1 MPYLVDLAITN
12 AGSRGKATADGGA
25 EGRRPGDASG
35 DRGRREGWP
44 CAGKGLDAA
53 AGKCWSAGGQFG
65 RRQQADT
72 ARGPIVSPIGHWE
85 CWKSK
90 EGAIADLLNILPDIE
105 ERLLMRVEVGAW
117 VGLRE
122 EIETGRLGKLGRDDG
137 ELALLLC
144 TGNREGAPLF
154 TCSREEPET
163 GWHVIFPLSASFP
176 LPPLPSVTRTDVN
189 PKKSIQA
196 SEPLPRKTWDE
207 VLKYMA
213 HCHLLYV
220 KNYLCSK
227 PAAVVVY
234 LLSAPVV
241 TYRADPRM
249 LGHLHLGR
257 TRAWRR
263 NLHSGRE
270 LFICLAAVYHMQPL
284 PFTTLIIHFLFQIR

>member
-1 MPYLVDLAITN
+1 MLVLAGELEFGDDGNSVASGWEAPYLVDLAITN
-12 AGSRGKATADGGA
+12 ACSRGKATADGGA

-53 AGKCWSAGGQFG
+53 AGKCWLAGGEFG

-72 ARGPIVSPIGHWE
+72 ARGPIASPIGRWV

-122 EIETGRLGKLGRDDG
+122 EIETGRLRKLGRDDG

-144 TGNREGAPLF
+144 TGNREGDPLF

-163 GWHVIFPLSASFP
+163 GWHVVFPLHSTPHPS
-176 LPPLPSVTRTDVN
+176 LPRADVT
-189 PKKSIQA
+189 PKSIRT
-196 SEPLPRKTWDE
+196 SGCCLPCKTWDE
-207 VLKYMA
+207 VLPTA
-213 HCHLLYV
+213 HCTV
-220 KNYLCSK
+220 SS
-227 PAAVVVY
+227 V
-234 LLSAPVV
+234 
-241 TYRADPRM
+241 
-249 LGHLHLGR
+249 
-257 TRAWRR
+257 
-263 NLHSGRE
+263 
-270 LFICLAAVYHMQPL
+270 
-284 PFTTLIIHFLFQIR
+284 

>member
-53 AGKCWSAGGQFG
+53 AGKCWSAGGELG

-72 ARGPIVSPIGHWE
+72 ARGPIASPIGHWE

-90 EGAIADLLNILPDIE
+90 EGAVADLLNILPDIE

-122 EIETGRLGKLGRDDG
+122 EIETGRLRKLGRDDG

-144 TGNREGAPLF
+144 TCNRRGAPLF

-163 GWHVIFPLSASFP
+163 GWHLGLPSLFLSIPLPPPP
-176 LPPLPSVTRTDVN
+176 LPPLQQGPTST
-189 PKKSIQA
+189 PKSQFM
-196 SEPLPRKTWDE
+196 
-207 VLKYMA
+207 Y
-213 HCHLLYV
+213 
-220 KNYLCSK
+220 
-227 PAAVVVY
+227 
-234 LLSAPVV
+234 
-241 TYRADPRM
+241 
-249 LGHLHLGR
+249 
-257 TRAWRR
+257 R
-263 NLHSGRE
+263 NLCHASFGTKSQR
-270 LFICLAAVYHMQPL
+270 VWHMVP
-284 PFTTLIIHFLFQIR
+284 